1 MSFELP
7 TKRPS
12 DESETGLPKPPSKQV
27 YVIDHREVLSQAP
40 GLGHPALFVH
50 CAAIPPKLPRC
61 STKRLPPAGSII
73 THKYIGPTL
82 YYQYSLAIISTNID
96 TPKEYKDF
104 VYSYCTHIIETDSP
118 LHIIRQITKTGLQPI
133 QPGGGIGK
141 SVERLYN
148 RLCESLKKGGRN
160 TNGGERD
167 KTEHYRPEHQKR
179 DSAVLEKAIAASNR
193 GVEPDTARLPK

>member
-12 DESETGLPKPPSKQV
+12 DESETGLPKPLVKQV
-27 YVIDHREVLSQAP
+27 YTIDRREVLSQAP
-40 GLGHPALFVH
+40 GSGHPALFVH

-61 STKRLPPAGSII
+61 STKRLPPAGSVI

-118 LHIIRQITKTGLQPI
+118 LHIIRQVTKNCLQPI

-148 RLCESLKKGGRN
+148 RLCESLKQGGRN
-160 TNGGERD
+160 TNSGERG
-167 KTEHYRPEHQKR
+167 KTEHHRAENQER
-179 DSAVLEKAIAASNR
+179 DSAVLERAIAASNR
-193 GVEPDTARLPK
+193 GVEPNTAKLPK

>member
-12 DESETGLPKPPSKQV
+12 DESETGLPKPSNKQV
-27 YVIDHREVLSQAP
+27 YVIDRREVLSQAP

-50 CAAIPPKLPRC
+50 CAAIPPRLPRY
-61 STKRLPPAGSII
+61 SPRRLPSAGSIT

-82 YYQYSLAIISTNID
+82 YFQYSLVIISTNID
-96 TPKEYKDF
+96 TPKEYRDF

-148 RLCESLKKGGRN
+148 KLCESLKKGSRY

-167 KTEHYRPEHQKR
+167 KTEHHKSENQRR
-179 DSAVLEKAIAASNR
+179 DSAVLEKAIAASER
-193 GVEPDTARLPK
+193 GVEPDTAKILK